1 MPADELTPLNLPTT
15 EVFPPPAPSQIEVT
29 RAIAPLWHTGL
40 LIAAILCISFFGAGR
55 MDSAAAKSDP
65 HRLAHYALSAVMEL
79 LLVGFVYLGVR
90 LRRIP
95 FRSLLGTLPQG
106 LNDITKE
113 AGIALLFW
121 IVSMAVLGSV
131 AITWN
136 LVQTAIYHLHQKQ
149 SLPQTAKEQSPQQ
162 EQIEMAKKLMQ
173 LAPANG
179 VEIAAWGTLCVIVG
193 IAEETLFRGYLQA
206 QSIHFLRSTLA
217 GLLFS
222 ALIFGA
228 AHGYQGVR
236 GMCLITV
243 YGALFGGIAL
253 IRRNLLPGML
263 AHSWHDFATGMLLAL
278 IRESHLLEHLP
289 KT

>member
-1 MPADELTPLNLPTT
+1 MAADELDPPYPLTT
-15 EVFPPPAPSQIEVT
+15 DVLPPPTPEVPT
-29 RAIAPLWHTGL
+29 RSIAPWWHTVL

-90 LRRIP
+90 LRKVP
-95 FRSLLGTLPQG
+95 FGSLIGPLPRG
-106 LNDITKE
+106 LNAITKE

-136 LVQTAIYHLHQKQ
+136 LVQTAIYHQHQKQ
-149 SLPQTAKEQSPQQ
+149 STKNSKEQSPQQ
-162 EQIEMAKKLMQ
+162 QQIEMAKKLME
-173 LAPANG
+173 LAPAG
-179 VEIAAWGTLCVIVG
+179 GLEIAAWATLCLVVG
-193 IAEETLFRGYLQA
+193 FAEETIFRGYLQS
-206 QSIHFLRSTLA
+206 QSIHFLRSTIA
-217 GLLFS
+217 GLIFS
-222 ALIFGA
+222 ALVFGA
-228 AHGYQGVR
+228 AHGYQGIR

-243 YGALFGGIAL
+243 YGALFGAIAL
-253 IRRNLLPGML
+253 IRRNLLPGMI
-263 AHSWHDFATGMLLAL
+263 AHSWHDFATGMLLAF

-289 KT
+289 LS